1 MKQTKNRVNVHEMDD
16 DALEI
21 LYAWANNAI
30 LTHKPQC
37 EKLITQILT
46 EYEQRKTA
54 QQFKQYWHTND
65 NPAADYDIVFFDDTG
80 VRHLGYYDKDL
91 GFIEYGSGDVFTAG
105 EIERWAWVDDLVDA
119 LTQR

>member
-1 MKQTKNRVNVHEMDD
+1 MKQNKSRVNVHEMDD

-21 LYAWANNAI
+21 LYVWANNAI

-54 QQFKQYWHTND
+54 RQRGFG
-65 NPAADYDIVFFDDTG
+65 TG
-80 VRHLGYYDKDL
+80 KGIWAQVGQAVR
-91 GFIEYGSGDVFTAG
+91 
-105 EIERWAWVDDLVDA
+105 
-119 LTQR
+119 Q